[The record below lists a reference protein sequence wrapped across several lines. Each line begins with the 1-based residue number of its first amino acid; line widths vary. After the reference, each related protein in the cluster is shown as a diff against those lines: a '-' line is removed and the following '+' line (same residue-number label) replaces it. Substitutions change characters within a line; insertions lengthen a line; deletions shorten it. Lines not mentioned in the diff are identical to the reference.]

1 MEIVIL
7 SLTRGAIYAIVAV
20 GFVLVFSV
28 GGILNL
34 AHGTMFML
42 GAYLTYIYF
51 DVVFHGAGHW
61 ALLGSIVLAIAS
73 VTAIALLLHVTVF
86 RRKIESTSYVM
97 VMSLA
102 VALFVEEVLKL
113 LFGVTGMSV
122 PPLVRDSYVLLGS
135 RVLFQEL
142 LLLPASLLTLT
153 ALWAFLNWTRTGRG
167 IEAAAQCREGAILV
181 GIRTGR
187 VLASVIALSAALAG
201 LAGALVAPLITIM
214 PSIWNYWLVKAF
226 AIAILGGLGS
236 LPGAIAG
243 AFLLS
248 FVEVATTFALS
259 DRFAE
264 LAALAVI
271 VTVLFVR
278 PSGIMGVRSA

>member
-61 ALLGSIVLAIAS
+61 ALLCSIVFAIAS

-113 LFGVTGMSV
+113 LFGVTGMAV
-122 PPLVRDSYVLLGS
+122 PPLVRGSYVLLGS

-142 LLLPASLLTLT
+142 LLLPASLLTLA

-181 GIRTGR
+181 GIRTDR
-187 VLASVIALSAALAG
+187 VLAAVIALSAALAG

-214 PSIWNYWLVKAF
+214 PSIWNYWLIKAF

-264 LAALAVI
+264 LAALVVI
-271 VTVLFVR
+271 VAVLFIR